1 MSVPRLHHYLSQFYL
16 KGFTRDDMLW
26 VYDRQKDAYRSQH
39 PKKTAAIN
47 DFYSI
52 EGEDGELDPEL
63 EIKLSHIEA
72 KAKPIIAALDKWKD
86 ITPEDRVYLSAFL
99 AILHSRVPKFER
111 EITEIA
117 DQATKAILKRMIPHA
132 DAAREHLRRRGKKD
146 IDPEHMADF
155 VQNERFTVKGHR
167 NNAIVTMLRQ
177 WPELAKLFNIMDW
190 AVVHADERTS
200 FITTDAPFAFLA
212 SDDLLRSGKPVLA
225 VGSFEIVKAVPLTRR
240 TCLLLGGKGVG
251 FGHLP
256 MNRGMVRDINVLL
269 ASECDRFL
277 FGADEAHLKSIVRR
291 SQIDRK
297 RTGTRMRVDHIQH
310 PKDPNRT
317 FMITHR
323 VSVDAPDEP
332 LKIVVDD

>member
-72 KAKPIIAALDKWKD
+72 KTKPIIAALDEWKD
-86 ITPEDRVYLSAFL
+86 ITPEDSVYLSAFL

-177 WPELAKLFNIMDW
+177 WPELAKLFN
-190 AVVHADERTS
+190 EEN
-200 FITTDAPFAFLA
+200 
-212 SDDLLRSGKPVLA
+212 K
-225 VGSFEIVKAVPLTRR
+225 
-240 TCLLLGGKGVG
+240 
-251 FGHLP
+251 
-256 MNRGMVRDINVLL
+256 INVNLMPFDVRADFVKITSDTVL
-269 ASECDRFL
+269 VPGHGPLST
-277 FGADEAHLKSIVRR
+277 FGEERR
-291 SQIDRK
+291 SNPFVAD
-297 RTGTRMRVDHIQH
+297 
-310 PKDPNRT
+310 
-317 FMITHR
+317 
-323 VSVDAPDEP
+323 SVFG
-332 LKIVVDD
+332 